1 MKSTLVITLLFLAS
15 LAFAQSEA
23 KLAAPSEA
31 DKSFD
36 TMKTLA
42 GKWLGAVT
50 VDPPQHEMGNAN
62 MEVSLRVTSRG
73 NALVHEM
80 KGATDPDDPTKYD
93 HPVTMMYRENDQ
105 LLLTHYCD
113 AGNRPRMAGKLSA
126 DGKTVEFDFLDVAG
140 GTEYGHMHHAVFT
153 IVDENHHAEDW
164 TYMEPGD
171 KPMHAHMELTRAK

>member
-62 MEVSLRVTSRG
+62 MEVS
-73 NALVHEM
+73 
-80 KGATDPDDPTKYD
+80 
-93 HPVTMMYRENDQ
+93 
-105 LLLTHYCD
+105 
-113 AGNRPRMAGKLSA
+113 
-126 DGKTVEFDFLDVAG
+126 
-140 GTEYGHMHHAVFT
+140 
-153 IVDENHHAEDW
+153 
-164 TYMEPGD
+164 
-171 KPMHAHMELTRAK
+171 